1 MKSLRRI
8 ALACLATALVAG
20 CTSGASSPGVP
31 PELKHSWEV
40 NFNKGDGAAVV
51 ALYAPDAEL
60 IMSGSETSK
69 GTAAI
74 AAAVDAMIKSGAKVH
89 IDSAQNVGAA
99 DLAYVSGT
107 YTVTD
112 GAAGAVIERGG
123 YVEVWRRTDGAWKI
137 VTDINAAAPL
147 APAGAQAPVSA
158 GPAVAPAS
166 H

>member
-1 MKSLRRI
+1 VK
-8 ALACLATALVAG
+8 
-20 CTSGASSPGVP
+20 
-31 PELKHSWEV
+31 
-40 NFNKGDGAAVV
+40 FNKGDGAAVV

-60 IMSGSETSK
+60 IMSGSETAK

-74 AAAVDAMIKSGAKVH
+74 AATVEAMIKSGAKVH

-112 GAAGAVIERGG
+112 GTAGSVIERGG
-123 YVEVWRRTDGAWKI
+123 YVEVWRKTDGVWKI

-147 APAGAQAPVSA
+147 APAVTSAPVPP
-158 GPAVAPAS
+158 GPAATPAS